1 MAKLH
6 IPTTNTTTRIDVPI
20 RWLTNVTINEFKAC
34 LKHDRHV
41 SSKKYNFPKKE
52 KYKEKHRKKLAF
64 LKKLYLKIGYYN
76 WLISPK
82 WIIT

>member
-41 SSKKYNFPKKE
+41 SSKNIISQK
-52 KYKEKHRKKLAF
+52 RKIQGKTLE
-64 LKKLYLKIGYYN
+64 KIGT
-76 WLISPK
+76 LKEVISK
-82 WIIT
+82 NRILQLTY